1 MYHNYDALKLII
13 EEQHR
18 EQMNLKYGY
27 RKLDWSEDSRI
38 KTWIKGQFGELLEI
52 LRRPSITTRLFR
64 SRIQTTQEGFEIN
77 ECQAPPD
84 CQPC

>member
-27 RKLDWSEDSRI
+27 RKLDGSEDSRI
-38 KTWIKGQFGELLEI
+38 KPWIKGQFGELLEI
-52 LRRPSITTRLFR
+52 LRRTSITTRLFR

-77 ECQAPPD
+77 ECQVPPD